1 MQVVQEPVLIRLF
14 RWVRRTV
21 LLAFFFM
28 MLTSAILLFG
38 LLYLRSHP
46 LPPIV
51 VQETTTLY
59 AYDGQIID
67 QIHQGQNR
75 TVTPIEELPPHLLQ
89 AFIAVEDKRFF
100 DHFGLDLR
108 RIAGAVVANLR
119 QGAIREGG
127 STITQQLARNL
138 YLDHS
143 KTFTRKIKEAIYAI
157 QLELHLSKTEILEY
171 YLNQIYFG
179 HSTYGVEAAANLFF
193 NKKARDLTLAES
205 ALLAGIPK
213 GPRYYSPWLNW
224 ENAKKRQELIL
235 QLMEE
240 QGYITPAERQKA
252 LAEPLKLAEPKEKKR
267 ENHLA
272 PYFRD
277 FVRQEAIEKYG
288 IAPEQFD
295 HGGLKIYTTLDV
307 KMQEKANRLM
317 QELLPQDRPL
327 EGALLAM
334 DPRTGHIKAMVGGK
348 DYNQS
353 QYNRVLAKR
362 QPGSAIKPFLYYAA
376 LENGFTPV
384 TLMKSEPTTF
394 TYDEGRAT
402 YTPRN
407 FNDQYAYGEI
417 TLEQALVRSDNI
429 YAVKTI
435 MHLGAEVMVETLKR
449 FGFEGEF
456 QPLPSLALGAQNV
469 SLWEMVKAY
478 GALANQGVQAEP
490 MAILRIEDGRG
501 KVLYEA
507 EPQLKPILKKEEAFI
522 LIHMMEHVF
531 LEGGTAHRVAS
542 LLNRPAAGKTGST
555 DTDAWMMGFTPQLV
569 AGVWVGYDQ
578 NRLINHNNDGRL
590 AATIWAHF
598 IEEALADEPPLF
610 FPIPEGVTGAYIDPA
625 NGLLATEHCPT
636 NRLLYFKKGT
646 VPQEICREHLPEEQG
661 EAEPLEVEE
670 SPSMWQ
676 RFKQWFSTRQKGK
689 KETESE

>member
-1 MQVVQEPVLIRLF
+1 MQVVQEPVLVRLL
-14 RWVRRTV
+14 RWLRRTV
-21 LLAFFFM
+21 LLSFFFM
-28 MLTSAILLFG
+28 MLSSAIILLT

-46 LPPIV
+46 LPPIEV
-51 VQETTTLY
+51 EETTTLY
-59 AYDGQIID
+59 AQDGQIID
-67 QIHQGQNR
+67 QIHRGQNR
-75 TVTPIEELPPHLLQ
+75 TVTPIEQLPPHLIQ

-108 RIAGAVVANLR
+108 RIAGAVAANLR
-119 QGAIREGG
+119 QGALREGG

-143 KTFTRKIKEAIYAI
+143 KTFSRKIREAIYAL
-157 QLELHLSKTEILEY
+157 QLELHLSKTEILEH

-179 HSTYGVEAAANLFF
+179 HSTYGVEAAAQLFF
-193 NKKARDLTLAES
+193 NKTASELTLAES

-240 QGYITPAERQKA
+240 QGYITPEERKKA
-252 LAEPLKLAEPKEKKR
+252 LAEPLKLAEPGEKQGG
-267 ENHLA
+267 ENIA

-288 IAPEQFD
+288 LPPEAFD
-295 HGGLKIYTTLDV
+295 RGGLKIYTTLDV
-307 KMQEKANRLM
+307 NMQAIANRLM
-317 QELLPQDRPL
+317 AELLPDDRPL
-327 EGALLAM
+327 QGALLAM

-348 DYNQS
+348 DYNAS

-362 QPGSAIKPFLYYAA
+362 QPGSAIKPILYYAA
-376 LENGFTPV
+376 LEHGFTPA
-384 TLMKSEPTTF
+384 TLMRSEPTTF

-407 FNDQYAYGEI
+407 FNDQYAYADI
-417 TLEQALVRSDNI
+417 TLEEALIRSDNI

-435 MHLGAEVMVETLKR
+435 MHLGPEVMVETLKR

-469 SLWEMVKAY
+469 SLLEMVKAY
-478 GALANQGVQAEP
+478 GALANQGLQAEP
-490 MAILRIEDGRG
+490 VAILRIEDAQGR
-501 KVLYEA
+501 VLVEA
-507 EPQLKPILKKEEAFI
+507 KQELKPLLKKEETF
-522 LIHMMEHVF
+522 LLTHMMEHVF
-531 LEGGTAHRVAS
+531 LEGGTGHRVAS
-542 LLNRPAAGKTGST
+542 LLHRPAAGKTGST

-578 NRLINHNNDGRL
+578 NQLINHNNDGRL

-598 IEEALADEPPLF
+598 IEEALAGEPPLF
-610 FPIPEGVTGAYIDPA
+610 FPIPEGVTGAYIDPT
-625 NGLLATEHCPT
+625 NGMLATEHCPA

-646 VPQEICREHLPEEQG
+646 VPDEICTQHLPDEQ
-661 EAEPLEVEE
+661 AAPEPLELEE
-670 SPSMWQ
+670 PPSMWQ
-676 RFKQWFSTRQKGK
+676 RFKQWFSTRQEME
-689 KETESE
+689 KEKAE